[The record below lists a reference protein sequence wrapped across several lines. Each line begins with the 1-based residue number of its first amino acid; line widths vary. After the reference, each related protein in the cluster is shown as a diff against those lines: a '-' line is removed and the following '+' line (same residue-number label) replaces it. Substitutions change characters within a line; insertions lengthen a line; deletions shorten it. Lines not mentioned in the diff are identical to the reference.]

1 MRPTGSM
8 PQFGTRVGTP
18 AMKRPMAARRG
29 SNPPT
34 NNHPARNADDTV
46 QSGKAKSERGEAKMK
61 APRFPKSE
69 AHRWVAATAAIV
81 LAGAAAFVPEFYAG
95 KKAAG
100 QEKESSH
107 SAMADQSTTLADQ
120 TDLAVTVYNSNI
132 ALVRDVRELHLPRGN
147 FRLKF
152 MDIAATVNPATV
164 HFRSLTEPDKVGVLE
179 QNYEYDLLEPAKL
192 LNKYV
197 GKEVTLVRSY
207 MDNGTTKHEEIKAT
221 LLANNNGPVWKIGN
235 DIVTG
240 GYSESYR
247 FPEVPANLYERPTLL
262 MSLENSGA
270 TKQKI
275 ESSYL
280 AGNLSWNADYVL
292 TVGRDDKAADLDGWV
307 TVINNSGTAF
317 HNARLQ
323 LVAGDLNRLPE
334 GGMRDERAQYGVA
347 MKAAA
352 APQFQQENFSEYHLY
367 SLGRRTSV
375 EDKETKQISLLEGT
389 GVPVEKLFVVN
400 GQGFYY
406 HNSQNPGS
414 PIKDP
419 VMVFYKF
426 KNEEKSG
433 LGIPL
438 PAGNVRVYQKDS
450 KGGLL
455 FIGEDHIDHT
465 PKDEFITVKIGNAF
479 DVVSERK
486 QTDYK
491 SIASHVWEMEFE
503 ITLRNH
509 KDTPITVQVNEPIG
523 GDWEMLSSSYKYT
536 KTAAFAAQFNVPVD
550 KNGTSV
556 LKYRIRARW

>member
-1 MRPTGSM
+1 M
-8 PQFGTRVGTP
+8 
-18 AMKRPMAARRG
+18 
-29 SNPPT
+29 NI
-34 NNHPARNADDTV
+34 
-46 QSGKAKSERGEAKMK
+46 
-61 APRFPKSE
+61 PRFPKTAAS
-69 AHRWVAATAAIV
+69 RWVVATAAIA
-81 LAGAAAFVPEFYAG
+81 LAGAAAFVPDFHAG
-95 KKAAG
+95 KKNAP
-100 QEKESSH
+100 QEKDSGRI
-107 SAMADQSTTLADQ
+107 AAPDQSTSLSDQ
-120 TDLAVTVYNSNI
+120 TDLAVTIYNSNI
-132 ALVRDVRELHLPRGN
+132 ALIRDVRELQFGRGN
-147 FRLKF
+147 FHLKF

-240 GYSESYR
+240 VYGESYR
-247 FPEVPANLYERPTLL
+247 FPEVPANLYDRPTLL
-262 MSLENSGA
+262 MSLQNLGA
-270 TKQKI
+270 IKQKI
-275 ESSYL
+275 ETSYL

-317 HNARLQ
+317 RNARLQ

-334 GGMRDERAQYGVA
+334 AARYNAADTIRAVPMA
-347 MKAAA
+347 KAAQ
-352 APQFQQENFSEYHLY
+352 QFQQENFSEYHLY
-367 SLGRRTSV
+367 SLARRTSV

-400 GQGFYY
+400 GQNFYY

-426 KNEEKSG
+426 KNEEKAG
-433 LGIPL
+433 LGVPL

-465 PKDEFITVKIGNAF
+465 PKDEFISVKIGNAF
-479 DVVSERK
+479 DVVCDRK

-491 SIASHVWEMEFE
+491 SLGSRTWEMEFE

-509 KDTPITVQVNEPIG
+509 KDTPVTVQVNEPIG
-523 GDWEMLSSSYKYT
+523 GDWEMLSSTYKAT
-536 KTAAFAAQFNVPVD
+536 KTAAFAAQFDVPV
-550 KNGTSV
+550 KANGESV
-556 LKYRIRARW
+556 LKYRIRAHW

>member
-1 MRPTGSM
+1 
-8 PQFGTRVGTP
+8 
-18 AMKRPMAARRG
+18 MK
-29 SNPPT
+29 ST
-34 NNHPARNADDTV
+34 
-46 QSGKAKSERGEAKMK
+46 
-61 APRFPKSE
+61 RFPKTAAS
-69 AHRWVAATAAIV
+69 RWVAAAATIA
-81 LAGAAAFVPEFYAG
+81 LAGAAAFVPDFHAG
-95 KKAAG
+95 KKNAP
-100 QEKESSH
+100 QEKDSGRI
-107 SAMADQSTTLADQ
+107 AAPDQSTSLSDQ
-120 TDLAVTVYNSNI
+120 TDLAVTIYNSNI
-132 ALVRDVRELHLPRGN
+132 ALIRDVRELQFGRGN
-147 FRLKF
+147 FHLKF

-164 HFRSLTEPDKVGVLE
+164 HFRSLTEPDKVNVLE

-240 GYSESYR
+240 VYGESYR
-247 FPEVPANLYERPTLL
+247 FPEVPANLYDRPTLL
-262 MSLENSGA
+262 MSLQNLGVL
-270 TKQKI
+270 KQKI
-275 ESSYL
+275 ETSYL

-317 HNARLQ
+317 HNAKLQ
-323 LVAGDLNRLPE
+323 LVAGDLNRLPQ
-334 GGMRDERAQYGVA
+334 RDQYRAMEVMA
-347 MKAAA
+347 KAAPA
-352 APQFQQENFSEYHLY
+352 VNGRDQFQQESFSEYHLY

-400 GQGFYY
+400 GQNFYY

-414 PIKDP
+414 PLKDP

-426 KNEEKSG
+426 KNEEKAG

-465 PKDEFITVKIGNAF
+465 PKDEFISVKIGNAF
-479 DVVSERK
+479 DVVCDRK

-491 SIASHVWEMEFE
+491 SLGSRTWEMEFE

-509 KDTPITVQVNEPIG
+509 KDTPVTVQVNEPIG
-523 GDWEMLSSSYKYT
+523 GDWEMLNSTYKST
-536 KTAAFAAQFNVPVD
+536 KTAAFAAQFDVPV
-550 KNGTSV
+550 KANGEAV
-556 LKYRIRARW
+556 LKYR